1 MESFDGNQ
9 VVGFWHEDSFI
20 MNLLLR
26 EVTKENCKMSVLVTG
41 DPRGDYIQYMIE
53 KCRQDAVRI
62 GYGFCDTGTLRELL
76 TQLKEERRKK
86 KHCDCNG
93 RTIRSKTHSE
103 EDDLFSVRKGRS
115 STVGCLCK
123 IFEEACVKREVGSLS
138 YSSAIY
144 GSDVSAL

>member
-53 KCRQDAVRI
+53 KMQGRCSPYRLWLLR
-62 GYGFCDTGTLRELL
+62 YRNTSGTPY
-76 TQLKEERRKK
+76 TVERREKK
-86 KHCDCNG
+86 YCDCNG
-93 RTIRSKTHSE
+93 WTTRSKTHSE

-144 GSDVSAL
+144 ESDVSAL

>member
-53 KCRQDAVRI
+53 KCREMQ
-62 GYGFCDTGTLRELL
+62 
-76 TQLKEERRKK
+76 
-86 KHCDCNG
+86 
-93 RTIRSKTHSE
+93 
-103 EDDLFSVRKGRS
+103 SVS
-115 STVGCLCK
+115 VM
-123 IFEEACVKREVGSLS
+123 A
-138 YSSAIY
+138 SAIPEHF
-144 GSDVSAL
+144 GNSLHS

>member
-53 KCRQDAVRI
+53 KCRGDAVRI
-62 GYGFCDTGTLRELL
+62 GYGFSVIPEHFGNSL
-76 TQLKEERRKK
+76 
-86 KHCDCNG
+86 
-93 RTIRSKTHSE
+93 HS
-103 EDDLFSVRKGRS
+103 
-115 STVGCLCK
+115 
-123 IFEEACVKREVGSLS
+123 
-138 YSSAIY
+138 
-144 GSDVSAL
+144 